1 MWNISIHLW
10 CTYREML
17 VIAQFTMVKFTQRFS
32 QYISTQHSQG
42 FKTFPE
48 ITIPSTIHTNLH
60 KRKFLNEEKFVVWI
74 LSLYLLSNV
83 PVSEIP
89 MISSRRLLFILD
101 RHQGEDVIICGWS
114 LDISDNNTV
123 SNMGDNT
130 THTDKEIEVINSQLH
145 PVQHCFNF
153 SGLIQIFFHSL
164 PRKLLYIYLI
174 PWNFT
179 L

>member
-1 MWNISIHLW
+1 MLYDIVGITCNLRIKWPSSELCGLCNTEPMWNISIHLW

-48 ITIPSTIHTNLH
+48 ITIPSTIHTNLY

-89 MISSRRLLFILD
+89 MISSRRLLLTSTFILD
-101 RHQGEDVIICGWS
+101 RHQGWWRCYNLWVEFG
-114 LDISDNNTV
+114 
-123 SNMGDNT
+123 
-130 THTDKEIEVINSQLH
+130 
-145 PVQHCFNF
+145 
-153 SGLIQIFFHSL
+153 
-164 PRKLLYIYLI
+164 Y
-174 PWNFT
+174 
-179 L
+179 